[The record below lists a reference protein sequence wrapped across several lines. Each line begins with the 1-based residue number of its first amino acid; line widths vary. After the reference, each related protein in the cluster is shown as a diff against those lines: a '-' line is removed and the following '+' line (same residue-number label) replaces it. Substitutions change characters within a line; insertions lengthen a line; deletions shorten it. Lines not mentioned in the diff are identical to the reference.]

1 MTIIEY
7 AYYCVYR
14 LLRMIRRSG
23 VNEFT
28 LTCELVSLLLS
39 TNLLTLVMLFL
50 RITTLRILWSNH
62 IAEIAVIG
70 VFVIVYIT
78 CKRYFITQ
86 GHSIQVVKQL
96 EARSDPSKMPVF
108 VGFLYMLG
116 SFIGYWAAAQ

>member
-7 AYYCVYR
+7 AYYNVYR

-28 LTCELVSLLLS
+28 LACELVSLLLS
-39 TNLLTLVMLFL
+39 TNLLTLVMLFM
-50 RITTLRILWSNH
+50 RIATIRIMWSNY
-62 IAEIAVIG
+62 IAEFTVIC
-70 VFVIVYIT
+70 VFVIVYML

-86 GHSIQVVKQL
+86 GHAFQVVKQL
-96 EARSDPSKMPVF
+96 ETRSNPSKYPAI

-116 SFIGYWAAAQ
+116 SIIGYWAAAQ